1 MRPARLELEGFTSF
15 RERTVVDFGGV
26 ELFALAG
33 PTGAGK
39 SSVIDAMIFALYGTV
54 PRLSDERQVAPVV
67 SQGRTEARV
76 RLDFDVGGERWTAV
90 RVVRLRDGR
99 ATTKEA
105 RLEHAGQVVAGNARE
120 LDVEVSALL
129 GLTAQQFTTCVVLPQ
144 GQFARFLQAKPADRQ
159 DLLVRLL
166 ELGLFDAVREAAGQV
181 AGRLEGERTELTS
194 HLTALAAA
202 TPEAVAEEQARCDRL
217 DALVCTIEDRLP
229 ALAAAEQ
236 RREDSRAALARQGE
250 LLRLL
255 AVVRPPADVPDL
267 AGGVEEARSRVAA
280 VEAAEARAMV
290 ALDSARRDRAAAG
303 DRAPLE
309 RWQRAHEEAPAVESR
324 AKKAAAELEAA
335 RRQGSAA
342 LAAQEAAAR
351 GAEAMAAAYDA
362 LVAEHRAAALRGVL
376 VVGEPCP
383 VCDQPVSAIPHH
395 DEPAELAKA
404 RAARERASGEA
415 AAAARGAREVEVA
428 VARADER
435 AARAEADR
443 VAHEA
448 VLEGAPSADEVA
460 AALARIVA
468 ADRGVAAAD
477 AARDR
482 AAAERQKAARQ
493 LAAAADAEREGW
505 AVFDSVRDRIVELA
519 PPPADRTTL
528 AGAWQE
534 LMAWSAARRA
544 DLEADLPGL
553 EAQAAA
559 FDDECAKRAAELDG
573 TLVDAGLDRDGR
585 PHRDVAVEARAQ
597 SAQLVAAL
605 REAAE
610 EHRRL
615 TERDADLGRRV
626 RVATALK
633 QELHANRFEKWVLD
647 HVLNDLCVA
656 ASTLLH
662 ELSERAYSL
671 AVDDRGSFVV
681 IDHRNAD
688 EARLARTL
696 SGGETFLASLA
707 LALALAEQVARSGR
721 GARLESL
728 FLDEGFGTLDAA
740 TLDVVAGAME
750 DLGSKGRMVGLVSH
764 VPELA
769 ERVPVRFEV
778 RRQPRSS
785 TIERV
790 DQ

>member
-15 RERTVVDFGGV
+15 RERTVVDFDGV

-54 PRLSDERQVAPVV
+54 PRLGDERQVAPVV

-99 ATTKEA
+99 ATTREA
-105 RLEHAGQVVAGNARE
+105 RLERAAEVVAGNARE
-120 LDVEVSALL
+120 LDMEVAALL

-144 GQFARFLQAKPADRQ
+144 GQFARFLQAKPAERQ
-159 DLLVRLL
+159 DLLIRLL

-181 AGRLEGERTELTS
+181 AGRLEGERIELTA
-194 HLTALAAA
+194 HLGALAAA
-202 TPEAVAEEQARCDRL
+202 TPEAVAEEQARCERL
-217 DALVCTIEDRLP
+217 DSLVRTVEDRVP
-229 ALAAAEQ
+229 ALAATE
-236 RREDSRAALARQGE
+236 RRRDECRAAVARHGD
-250 LLRLL
+250 LLGLL
-255 AVVRPPADVPDL
+255 GALRAPADVEDL
-267 AGGVEEARSRVAA
+267 AGRVERSRSRLAA
-280 VEAAEARAMV
+280 AEDAEAAAM
-290 ALDSARRDRAAAG
+290 ATLERTRGDRAAAG
-303 DRAPLE
+303 DPGPLE
-309 RWQRAHEEAPAVESR
+309 RWQQAHEATPAVESR
-324 AKKAAAELEAA
+324 ADKAAAELEAA
-335 RRQGSAA
+335 RRQATVAAAAHDAAAHQAEA
-342 LAAQEAAAR
+342 LAT
-351 GAEAMAAAYDA
+351 AYDA
-362 LVAEHRAAALRGVL
+362 LVAEHRAAALRGLL

-383 VCDQPVSAIPHH
+383 VCEQPVSAVPHH
-395 DEPAELAKA
+395 EEPTELAQA
-404 RAARERASGEA
+404 RAARDLASEDA
-415 AAAARGAREVEVA
+415 ATAARAARDAEVA

-435 AARAEADR
+435 ASRAQADR
-443 VAHEA
+443 RRHHDA
-448 VLEGAPSADEVA
+448 LEGAPAADDVA
-460 AALARIVA
+460 TALARIA
-468 ADRGVAAAD
+468 ASDRAVAAAES
-477 AARDR
+477 ARDR
-482 AAAERQKAARQ
+482 AATERQAAARE
-493 LAAAADAEREGW
+493 LAAATDTERDGW
-505 AVFDSVRDRIVELA
+505 EVFDRARDRVTELA

-528 AGAWQE
+528 AAAWQA
-534 LMAWSAARRA
+534 LTSWSAQRRIV
-544 DLEADLPGL
+544 LEADLAAL

-559 FDDECAKRAAELDG
+559 VDDECRKRATELDG
-573 TLVDAGLDRDGR
+573 VLMDAGLERDGR
-585 PHRDVAVEARAQ
+585 PHRDVAVEARAR
-597 SAQLVAAL
+597 SAQLVATL
-605 REAAE
+605 QEAAA
-610 EHRRL
+610 EHQRL
-615 TERDADLGRRV
+615 IERDADLARRV

-647 HVLNDLCVA
+647 HVLQDLCVA

-662 ELSERAYSL
+662 ELSDHAYSL
-671 AVDDRGSFVV
+671 SVDDRGSFVV

-688 EARLARTL
+688 ESRLARTL

-750 DLGSKGRMVGLVSH
+750 DLGAKGRMVGLVSH